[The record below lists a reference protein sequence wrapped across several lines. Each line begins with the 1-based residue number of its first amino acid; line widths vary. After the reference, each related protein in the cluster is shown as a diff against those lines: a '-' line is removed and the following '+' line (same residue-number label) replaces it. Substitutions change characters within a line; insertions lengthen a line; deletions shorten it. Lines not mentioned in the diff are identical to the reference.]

1 MDILANESLL
11 ESQCNGNYDLL
22 QLFLPKICNF
32 SWSAILQ
39 LDDGGS
45 QLDFVS
51 ISRVM
56 NHMTRYEFKS
66 SHSGKFILK
75 NPLQHLLSSR
85 NAVISTNESTQIITG
100 HVIIQRGLSGLYLDY
115 TYKLQLKT
123 TIVLDLSSYYSSLL
137 PF

>member
-1 MDILANESLL
+1 MIFEFAFFVVSINIFGTFGSLCQRIYASKISKRKAHIGGFQL
-11 ESQCNGNYDLL
+11 E
-22 QLFLPKICNF
+22 
-32 SWSAILQ
+32 
-39 LDDGGS
+39 
-45 QLDFVS
+45 FVS
-51 ISRVM
+51 IIRIM